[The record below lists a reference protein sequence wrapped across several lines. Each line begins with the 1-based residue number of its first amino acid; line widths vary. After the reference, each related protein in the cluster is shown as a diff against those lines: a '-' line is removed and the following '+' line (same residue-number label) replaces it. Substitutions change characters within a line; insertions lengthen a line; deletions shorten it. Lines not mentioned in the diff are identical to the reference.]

1 MFLTKLFSRTWIM
14 TTLLVI
20 VAVAVLIRLGI
31 WQLDRLEQRQIF
43 NARVMAQQ
51 DDEVL
56 ILSSESMDLELYEM
70 EYRTV
75 EVTGEYAYSQEVALS
90 NQVWNGLLGVH
101 LLTPLKIEGTEMYV
115 LVDRGWIPSEDQ
127 SPENWTKYQEPG
139 QITVVGVIR
148 RAQIRP
154 SFGILP
160 DPTLTFEQTRL
171 THWKNVNLERI
182 QLENGIPL
190 LPTYIQQTPQ
200 GDQDA
205 PPLRSVIHLDLSEG
219 PHMGYALQWFTF
231 GAILA
236 FGYPVFVRAQSAR
249 EEETESLSK

>member
-1 MFLTKLFSRTWIM
+1 MKILNRKWILTTVF
-14 TTLLVI
+14 VI
-20 VAVAVLIRLGI
+20 AAVGVNIRLGL
-31 WQLDRLEQRQIF
+31 WQLDRLEQRKVF

-56 ILSSESMDLELYEM
+56 ILSSKSMDQELYEM

-115 LVDRGWIPSEDQ
+115 LVDRGWIPSEDY
-127 SPENWTKYQEPG
+127 SPENWNKYQEQG
-139 QITVVGVIR
+139 EITVLGVIR
-148 RAQIRP
+148 RAQIRS

-160 DPTLTFEQTRL
+160 DPTLTLEQTRL

-182 QLENGIPL
+182 QLENGIPM
-190 LPTYIQQTPQ
+190 LPTYIQESPQ
-200 GDQDA
+200 GEQNN
-205 PPLRSVIHLDLSEG
+205 PPLRSVIDLDLSEG
-219 PHMGYALQWFTF
+219 PHMGYALQWFSF

-236 FGYPVFVRAQSAR
+236 FGYPVFVRTQSER